1 MSKLGVLIATH
12 KLAAGLII
20 GTVAVGGTTGG
31 VVTYNHVQEVKAE
44 NIAKQK
50 EITRIADLHDD
61 AKTVDSLITKIG
73 NVTLDSETAI
83 NTADNAFNKLSKE
96 GQKFVKNADVL
107 TKDKAT
113 LKGLKDQLAIDQ
125 GAAKAVTDKI
135 TAIGDVTLDKEAT
148 ITDARTSFN
157 ALTDT
162 QKSMVTNADTLTA
175 AETSLQGLKSAKT
188 TTDKKTSTITATT
201 DKKTSTVTAKTNTGA
216 SSAKVSNGTK
226 STSTKSAGTT
236 STASANP
243 SGMTTNQYW
252 INYANSWGYDSATDV
267 EHYNKYIKGL
277 HGYANDS
284 EATKYYYLPQQGLVG
299 HTHDEWPAGSRER
312 AYWDAG
318 AITADA
324 TYRDGSPLVQAFV
337 QPDPNATNPAEYFG
351 MGIG

>member
-50 EITRIADLHDD
+50 ETERIADLHDD
-61 AKTVDSLITKIG
+61 AKAVDSLITKIG
-73 NVTLDSETAI
+73 DVTLDSEAAI

-125 GAAKAVTDKI
+125 GAAKTVTDKI

-162 QKSMVTNADTLTA
+162 QKPMVTNADTLTA
-175 AETSLQGLKSAKT
+175 AETSLQGLKSAKAEA
-188 TTDKKTSTITATT
+188 DKKA
-201 DKKTSTVTAKTNTGA
+201 STVTAST
-216 SSAKVSNGTK
+216 GTK
-226 STSTKSAGTT
+226 TTTTKAANKSSNSTSGNTTATAGT
-236 STASANP
+236 AYP

-252 INYANSWGYDSATDV
+252 INFANSWGYDSATNV
-267 EHYNKYIKGL
+267 KEYNRYISGL

-284 EATKYYYLPQQGLVG
+284 EATKADLKAKGYDGRTY
-299 HTHDEWPAGSRER
+299 DEWPAGSRER
-312 AYWDAG
+312 AHWDAS
-318 AITADA
+318 AIPADA
-324 TYRDGSPLVQAFV
+324 TYRDGSPMVQAFL
-337 QPDPNATNPAEYFG
+337 QPNPDATDPADYFNVG
-351 MGIG
+351 LG